1 MSVVDIDKIENLD
14 EYFDYDT
21 ILQRMLDTVPTQI
34 DKREGSIIYDA
45 LGPAAA
51 ELAQMYILLK
61 NNIDLVFADTA
72 VEEYLDRLANQVGLT
87 RNEATY
93 AIKKGIFYD
102 GNDKLM
108 DIDVGER
115 FTIEDIVYKATERI
129 EKGIYKMECETAGAI
144 GNNYV
149 GNLIPVN
156 YIENLAKAELTDIL
170 IPGEDEESDDSL
182 RSRYYE
188 TTSEQGF
195 GGNIIDY
202 QNKTKEIAGVGG
214 VKVTPIW
221 NGPGTVK
228 LTILDS
234 NFDKASQVLIDKV
247 QKEICPDFTDEGL
260 GIAPIGHVVTV
271 DTVKEIEIS
280 IISTV
285 TISETTTIENVKK
298 QIKQL
303 INDYFLQLKQNWEN
317 TETIII
323 RKSQIDTII
332 LNADGVIDVANTVI
346 NNKASNIELQKF
358 EIPTLKEVTLNEVS
372 RIYAAISKK
381 CS

>member
-72 VEEYLDRLANQVGLT
+72 VANQVGLT
-87 RNEATY
+87 RKEATY

-102 GNDKLM
+102 ENDKLM

-149 GNLIPVN
+149 GNLIPVRVWWKYN
-156 YIENLAKAELTDIL
+156 
-170 IPGEDEESDDSL
+170 
-182 RSRYYE
+182 
-188 TTSEQGF
+188 
-195 GGNIIDY
+195 
-202 QNKTKEIAGVGG
+202 
-214 VKVTPIW
+214 
-221 NGPGTVK
+221 
-228 LTILDS
+228 
-234 NFDKASQVLIDKV
+234 
-247 QKEICPDFTDEGL
+247 
-260 GIAPIGHVVTV
+260 
-271 DTVKEIEIS
+271 
-280 IISTV
+280 
-285 TISETTTIENVKK
+285 
-298 QIKQL
+298 
-303 INDYFLQLKQNWEN
+303 
-317 TETIII
+317 
-323 RKSQIDTII
+323 
-332 LNADGVIDVANTVI
+332 
-346 NNKASNIELQKF
+346 
-358 EIPTLKEVTLNEVS
+358 
-372 RIYAAISKK
+372 
-381 CS
+381 

>member
-102 GNDKLM
+102 ENDKLM
-108 DIDVGER
+108 NIDVGER

-170 IPGEDEESDDSL
+170 IPGEDEESDNSL

-280 IISTV
+280 ITSTV
-285 TISETTTIENVKK
+285 TISETTTIENVRK

-358 EIPTLKEVTLNEVS
+358 EIPTLKEVTL
-372 RIYAAISKK
+372 K
-381 CS
+381 

>member
-1 MSVVDIDKIENLD
+1 
-14 EYFDYDT
+14 
-21 ILQRMLDTVPTQI
+21 
-34 DKREGSIIYDA
+34 
-45 LGPAAA
+45 
-51 ELAQMYILLK
+51 MYILLK

-93 AIKKGIFYD
+93 AIKKATFYD
-102 GNDKLM
+102 ENDKLM
-108 DIDVGER
+108 DIEVGER

-280 IISTV
+280 ITSTV
-285 TISETTTIENVKK
+285 TISETTTIENVRK

-358 EIPTLKEVTLNEVS
+358 EIPTLKEVTL
-372 RIYAAISKK
+372 K
-381 CS
+381 